1 MEGSASNVQEVPRM
15 GAESKMKIEEPKVG
29 ERFADYFTKEFDA
42 LDLSDAVWTDLQ
54 KWKLTEEEKGTAKAI
69 EHLSSTAPYNTY
81 NRERIVNELF
91 EAMSNSLKRMAGVD
105 VGVNA
110 VTEQEK

>member
-1 MEGSASNVQEVPRM
+1 MEGSADNVQEIPQM
-15 GAESKMKIEEPKVG
+15 GAESKTEIEKSKVG

-42 LDLSDAVWTDLQ
+42 LGLSDAVWTDLQ

-69 EHLSSTAPYNTY
+69 EHLSSTTPYNTY

-91 EAMSNSLKRMAGVD
+91 EAMSNPLKRMVGVD

-110 VTEQEK
+110 VTGQEK